1 MIYVCRRY
9 SHVSR
14 QNQWF
19 HLISA
24 TLGVLRA
31 ETTLLAFS
39 TLFETVW
46 CNMSMLSFPLSVLL
60 VLPSTGTSVQ
70 TFSSKF
76 LQFLSSDGRL
86 MPSSRKIHAQ
96 WLHRSLGAHLETSEE
111 RPRHFSLT
119 LGTRR
124 AKKTRRMFASGQFSS
139 PRNSIVFIIPS
150 PANYL
155 EFSSSSPSLSRSS
168 HVTEY
173 S

>member
-1 MIYVCRRY
+1 MIYVRRRY
-9 SHVSR
+9 SHVTR

-31 ETTLLAFS
+31 ETTLSAFS
-39 TLFETVW
+39 TLFGSVW
-46 CNMSMLSFPLSVLL
+46 CNMSMLSFVLSCSLFRRQEL
-60 VLPSTGTSVQ
+60 RFRRFLQ
-70 TFSSKF
+70 KF
-76 LQFLSSDGRL
+76 LQFLSFDGRL

-111 RPRHFSLT
+111 RPRHFSPT